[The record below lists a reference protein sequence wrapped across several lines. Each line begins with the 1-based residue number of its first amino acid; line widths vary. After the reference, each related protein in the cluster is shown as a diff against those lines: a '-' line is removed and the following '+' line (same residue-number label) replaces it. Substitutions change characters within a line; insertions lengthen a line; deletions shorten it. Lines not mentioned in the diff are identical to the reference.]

1 MNPIISIIIPCFNS
15 GKYLP
20 EALQS
25 IEACNNQEAIEIIIV
40 DDGSKDESTLR
51 YLESL
56 KGNRYTIIRQ
66 ENRGPAAARNT
77 GVVAAKSECLLF
89 LDSDNKIRLEY
100 IEIGI
105 DVLTKNENVAVV
117 YGNAAFFGDTREP
130 RFKSRPFDIFTLL
143 MGNYIDVC
151 SVVRKKAFQDVSGFD
166 ESRILFGH
174 EDWELWLRMH
184 SKGWKFYYI
193 DQVLFDY
200 RVSNSSLWTQNS
212 TFDNIKV
219 VMHYV
224 YVKHLELFIEH
235 YHMLYHQ
242 LKSHVRDKN
251 KPFRTLVKNLYQKY
265 FLIVTGK
272 DIPTST
278 N

>member
-1 MNPIISIIIPCFNS
+1 MNPIVSIIIPCFNS
-15 GKYLP
+15 GEYLM
-20 EALQS
+20 EALLS
-25 IEACNNQEAIEIIIV
+25 IEAYKSQQAIEIIIV
-40 DDGSKDESTLR
+40 DDGSSDESTLEF
-51 YLESL
+51 LENLSRD
-56 KGNRYTIIRQ
+56 RYTVIHQ
-66 ENRGPAAARNT
+66 ENLGPAAARNL
-77 GVVAAKSECLLF
+77 GAAAAKSDSLLF
-89 LDSDNKIRLEY
+89 LDSDNKIRPEY
-100 IEIGI
+100 IDIGTMI
-105 DVLTKNENVAVV
+105 LKKHKNVGVV
-117 YGNAAFFGDTREP
+117 YGNAAFFGETFKP
-130 RFKSRPFDIFTLL
+130 RFKSRPFDIFTML

-212 TFDNIKV
+212 TLDNIKA

-224 YVKHLELFIEH
+224 YIKHLELFVEH
-235 YHMLYHQ
+235 YHLLYHQ
-242 LKSHVRDKN
+242 LESHVRDKN
-251 KPFRTLVKNLYQKY
+251 NPFRTLVKNLYQKY
-265 FLIVTGK
+265 FLIPKGK
-272 DIPTST
+272 DTPANI